1 MQKKCPYCG
10 GINNPLCPF
19 CNPGPDIKIKHYI
32 IDPDTEEEYECTE
45 EEYDLAPDE
54 YRIKSIQ

>member
-1 MQKKCPYCG
+1 MYDCPYCG
-10 GINNPLCPF
+10 DTGCPYCQPTGLIF
-19 CNPGPDIKIKHYI
+19 KHYI

>member
-1 MQKKCPYCG
+1 MYDCPYCG
-10 GINNPLCPF
+10 DTGCPYCQPTGLIF
-19 CNPGPDIKIKHYI
+19 KYYI
-32 IDPDTEEEYECTE
+32 IDPDTKEEYECTE